1 MSDAQ
6 RLREPRDD
14 TDGSGACCTGP
25 ARSAPAQRTADAA
38 CRAHGDAASC
48 GASSHASSRDHGAA
62 PAVGTDAHR
71 KHEHHAAHGHGD
83 DEAGHEHR
91 HAHPHGHSHEHQHGH
106 DHGHDHD
113 HEDSCCAPAASTLAP
128 LPAAEATAAGNVRS
142 AFRIMQMDCPT
153 EETLIRKKL
162 GGMGEVSALE
172 FNLMQRMLTVEHVP
186 GAQPAIERAI
196 RTLGMTPEAASAG
209 TPASAAPAEAPAKP
223 WWPLALSGAAAIAS
237 EAASWAGLPAWL
249 SALLAIAA
257 VLSCGLTTYRKG
269 WIALRNGNLNINAL
283 MSIAVTGAMAIGQW
297 PEAAM
302 VMVLFTIAELI
313 EAKSL
318 DRARNAIQGL
328 MRLAPDTATV
338 QDADGTWRTIDA
350 ARVVLGAI
358 VRVKP
363 GERIGLDGEVVSGRS
378 TVNQAPITGESL
390 PVEKAAGDAVYA
402 GTINESG
409 SFDYRVTALASNSTL
424 ARIIHAVEEA
434 QGAKAPTQRFVDR
447 FARIYTPIVFA
458 VALLV
463 AVAPPLVVG
472 GAWHDWIYRA
482 LVLLVIACPCAL
494 VISTPV
500 TIVSG
505 LAAAARRG
513 ILVKGGVYL
522 EEGRK
527 LAWLALD
534 KTGTIT
540 HGKPVQTDV
549 DAHAAD
555 IDFTRARHLA
565 ASLAARSDH
574 PVSQA
579 IAAAARDANAPAF
592 ADVQD
597 FEALLGRGVRG
608 TIDGVRYWL
617 GNHRLVEELERC
629 SPALEAKLD
638 ALERQGKSVVMLI
651 DDARVL
657 AIFAV
662 ADTIKDTSRAAIAD
676 LHALG
681 IRTAMLTGD
690 NPHTARAIAAQAGI
704 DDARGNQLPE
714 DKLAAVDELARGG
727 AGAVGMVGDGIND
740 APALARADIG
750 FAMGAMGTDTAI
762 ETADVALMDD
772 DLRKIPAFVRLS
784 RATHRVLVQNI
795 GFALGVKLVFLGL
808 TVAGLGTMWMAV
820 FADAGA
826 SLIVVG
832 NGLRLLSNARAFGGA
847 PAVR

>member
-6 RLREPRDD
+6 RLRDPRDD

-48 GASSHASSRDHGAA
+48 GASSHASSRDHDAA

-71 KHEHHAAHGHGD
+71 KHEHHVAYGRGH
-83 DEAGHEHR
+83 DEAGHEHN
-91 HAHPHGHSHEHQHGH
+91 HAHAHDHSHEHRH
-106 DHGHDHD
+106 DHNHD
-113 HEDSCCAPAASTLAP
+113 DSCCAPPAPTLAP

-162 GGMGEVSALE
+162 GGMDEVSALE

-209 TPASAAPAEAPAKP
+209 APVSAAPAEAPAKP
-223 WWPLALSGAAAIAS
+223 WWPLALAGAAAIAS

-463 AVAPPLVVG
+463 AIAPPLVVG

-555 IDFTRARHLA
+555 IDLSRARHLG

-690 NPHTARAIAAQAGI
+690 NPHTAQAIAAQAGI
-704 DDARGNQLPE
+704 DDARGNQLPG

-847 PAVR
+847 PAAR